1 MFYKQWLQADF
12 VQRKC
17 LIFFTVVMLAE
28 PAKFLVPLEYFELLT
43 GVSRGTEITSQYPC
57 TGVLTEQ
64 LHEFLRK
71 PGFIHFA

>member
-1 MFYKQWLQADF
+1 
-12 VQRKC
+12 
-17 LIFFTVVMLAE
+17 MLAE